1 MGQQFP
7 YRMYLSTPLF
17 IIAENQESKLT
28 HVGEERSREMLTPRT
43 QKELSPIYLAR
54 TLLPMASAEQD
65 QVLPSHHAE
74 HLARGYSECSQL
86 FRETHLPSCPG
97 GTAEQGV

>member
-1 MGQQFP
+1 MH
-7 YRMYLSTPLF
+7 LSTPLF

-28 HVGEERSREMLTPRT
+28 HMGEERSGEMLTPCT

-65 QVLPSHHAE
+65 QVLPSHHTE
-74 HLARGYSECSQL
+74 HLARGYSESSQL

-97 GTAEQGV
+97 GTAEQGI